1 MDTQQEKEEIFKKH
15 LKAYE
20 KRLVA
25 FIDLQGFKD
34 EIIKNHSSYS
44 IGVVFSIFE
53 YLRKLIKN
61 DEWDLKVTIISDS
74 IVISAKLQTYDD
86 FLYFFYVCS
95 AFAVP
100 KIDDSFVAVRGGIA
114 YGDLHHEDQIV
125 FGPALVDAYDISEGK
140 RKSDLLRIRMSK
152 DTFDF
157 LSNFCES
164 KGILKAIVFPENN
177 NKDFYFFNSWLY
189 YFALKIISA
198 DSSDALLRDK
208 CIKNVIGDLYRYY
221 LWRNDNI
228 KLYNKYY
235 YLLIDIIYS
244 AQTIEKIYKSLVPA
258 ESVSI
263 LDKILSCLNNEKGK
277 REILMD
283 KINQKY
289 RNKLCEAMKCYD
301 NVVDLMKKEIKND
314 KEIGEYE
321 RNPFLVEDWFDKK
334 EIIHKSIVFIFA
346 CPGREEFIDNKPC
359 CGQTGDNLE
368 VFIRN
373 LKRDF
378 SDVFQDTDRYSYV
391 ILNASDKVHFDELT
405 SNSEPYESEIK
416 TKVDNDLKNKKK
428 IALLENADFIFC
440 FGLKAQN
447 YYKEMKSK
455 SNLKVAPV
463 NCCHLGA
470 RGLNNCEELK
480 TYLSDNRISEE
491 LSIEDKVKYLYELK
505 KDQIKKMVKH

>member
-198 DSSDALLRDK
+198 DSSDALLTGK
-208 CIKNVIGDLYRYY
+208 SIKTIIDDLDRYY
-221 LWRNDNI
+221 LWCNDNLEKYNDNI

-244 AQTIEKIYKSLVPA
+244 AQTIEKIYKSLVSA

-263 LDKILSCLNNEKGK
+263 LDKILSCLKKSK
-277 REILMD
+277 RDKKLKCVIL
-283 KINQKY
+283 
-289 RNKLCEAMKCYD
+289 A
-301 NVVDLMKKEIKND
+301 KNT
-314 KEIGEYE
+314 E
-321 RNPFLVEDWFDKK
+321 RN
-334 EIIHKSIVFIFA
+334 
-346 CPGREEFIDNKPC
+346 
-359 CGQTGDNLE
+359 
-368 VFIRN
+368 
-373 LKRDF
+373 
-378 SDVFQDTDRYSYV
+378 
-391 ILNASDKVHFDELT
+391 
-405 SNSEPYESEIK
+405 
-416 TKVDNDLKNKKK
+416 
-428 IALLENADFIFC
+428 
-440 FGLKAQN
+440 
-447 YYKEMKSK
+447 
-455 SNLKVAPV
+455 
-463 NCCHLGA
+463 
-470 RGLNNCEELK
+470 
-480 TYLSDNRISEE
+480 
-491 LSIEDKVKYLYELK
+491 
-505 KDQIKKMVKH
+505 